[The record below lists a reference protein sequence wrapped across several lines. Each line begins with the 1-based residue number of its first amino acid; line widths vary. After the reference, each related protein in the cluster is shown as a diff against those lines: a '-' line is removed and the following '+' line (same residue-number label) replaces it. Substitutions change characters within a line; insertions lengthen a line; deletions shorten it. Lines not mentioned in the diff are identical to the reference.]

1 MGNTISSREEWRD
14 WIAIAEELYVMG
26 KKRMIILPAIDIK
39 DGRCVRLYQGD
50 YDQVTTYDDDPVR
63 VASRWQEAGARW
75 LHVVD
80 LDGAAA
86 GYPVNSDLIG
96 RIRKATMF
104 HIEVGG
110 GLRTLDDID
119 MTLKLGVDR
128 VILGT
133 VAIKNPALL
142 KEALL
147 RWGERIV
154 VGLDARAGK
163 VAISGWRENSHVD
176 AVVLAQELYTLGV
189 RRFIYTDIARDG
201 SLQGPN
207 LEALWA
213 MQRAVSCA
221 IVASGGVSSLADLH
235 ALATVGVEGAIVGK
249 AIYTGDVDLATAVR
263 ECER

>member
-1 MGNTISSREEWRD
+1 
-14 WIAIAEELYVMG
+14 
-26 KKRMIILPAIDIK
+26 MIILPAIDIK

-50 YDQVTTYDDDPVR
+50 YDQITTYDDDPVR
-63 VASRWQEAGARW
+63 VALRWQEAGAHW

-86 GYPVNSDLIG
+86 GYPVNSDLIK
-96 RIRKATMF
+96 RIRKETTF

-110 GLRTLDDID
+110 GLRTLSDID
-119 MTLKLGVDR
+119 LVLKLGVDR

-142 KEALL
+142 KEALHH
-147 RWGERIV
+147 WGEQIV

-163 VAISGWRENSHVD
+163 VAISGWRENSQVD
-176 AVVLAQELYTLGV
+176 AVALAEELSASDV
-189 RRFIYTDIARDG
+189 QRFIYTDIARDG

-207 LEALWA
+207 IEALQA
-213 MQRAVSCA
+213 IQNAVSCA
-221 IVASGGVSSLADLH
+221 VIASGGVSSLADLH

-249 AIYTGDVDLATAVR
+249 AIYTGNVDLVTAIR
-263 ECER
+263 EFER

>member
-1 MGNTISSREEWRD
+1 
-14 WIAIAEELYVMG
+14 
-26 KKRMIILPAIDIK
+26 MIILPAIDIK

-63 VASRWQEAGARW
+63 VALRWQEAGAQW

-80 LDGAAA
+80 LDGATA
-86 GYPVNSDLIG
+86 GYPVNSDLIR
-96 RIRKATMF
+96 RIRKETTF
-104 HIEVGG
+104 NIEVGG

-119 MTLKLGVDR
+119 MILKLGVDR

-133 VAIKNPALL
+133 IAIKNPALL

-163 VAISGWRENSHVD
+163 VAISGWRENSQVD
-176 AVVLAQELYTLGV
+176 AVALAQELCTLGV
-189 RRFIYTDIARDG
+189 QRFIYTDISRDG

-207 LEALWA
+207 IEALQA

-221 IVASGGVSSLADLH
+221 IIASGGVSSLDDLRT
-235 ALATVGVEGAIVGK
+235 LAAVGVEGAIVGK
-249 AIYTGDVDLATAVR
+249 AIYTGNVDLATAMR
-263 ECER
+263 EFER